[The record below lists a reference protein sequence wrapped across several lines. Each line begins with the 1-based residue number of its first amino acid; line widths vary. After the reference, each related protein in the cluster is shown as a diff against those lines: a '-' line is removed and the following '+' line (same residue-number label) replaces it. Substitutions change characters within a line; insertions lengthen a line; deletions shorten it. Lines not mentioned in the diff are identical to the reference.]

1 MRVKNISFIVVL
13 VMALCAVGSANAQG
27 LGGLLKKAKNAADKV
42 TETAK
47 SVSESED
54 IQNVVGKITGA
65 TVINPISKYIEVEP
79 VGLYGISQTETS
91 GNVYLVL
98 NVLNKTDKQ
107 NALFGSSVQN
117 QKMLAV
123 DGKGKVYNVDA
134 SGGIRYDTPQDV
146 PVKVVIDDPQLQFMN
161 VSNTL
166 DVMPVVKIGIA
177 LDANHQGNLTFK
189 NLPILWDVDPEDLD

>member
-1 MRVKNISFIVVL
+1 M
-13 VMALCAVGSANAQG
+13 
-27 LGGLLKKAKNAADKV
+27 KKAKKVADTV
-42 TETAK
+42 TENVK
-47 SVSESED
+47 SVSDSED
-54 IQNVVGKITGA
+54 TQNVAGKISGA

-123 DGKGKVYNVDA
+123 DGKVYNVDA

-146 PVKVVIDDPQLQFMN
+146 PVHIEEASDPSGSDASSVLLFFLFPS
-161 VSNTL
+161 VFFIE
-166 DVMPVVKIGIA
+166 DVAKTGENSLGCGFGRHYVGCVAK
-177 LDANHQGNLTFK
+177 
-189 NLPILWDVDPEDLD
+189 